1 MLVQSVRY
9 TFTPED
15 AGRAEAMLRE
25 LRDRSRSEA
34 GVLGFDVM
42 RSQETSNAFVIWEQY
57 RDRAAL
63 DSHAATEH
71 FKRLVIDGVR
81 PLALQ
86 RVGELLV
93 PI

>member
-1 MLVQSVRY
+1 
-9 TFTPED
+9 
-15 AGRAEAMLRE
+15 MLRE